1 MRVRWWE
8 SYITK
13 LICINDGFFTF
24 VCCLGQEIF
33 NIQEFIA
40 LLESIDME
48 PLYSISSEHLYLIF
62 LIFICILLNLYLRTK
77 FKNYKFYE
85 SKYNKNYI
93 CLESN
98 VNIFK
103 GIDQGSIEFLNKN
116 LHVLLL
122 KNYIINSNINEY
134 AIICKNIK
142 EFKNYNV
149 KKIEDAIKGN
159 SYYDNLLMIDDFFLM
174 D

>member
-1 MRVRWWE
+1 M
-8 SYITK
+8 
-13 LICINDGFFTF
+13 
-24 VCCLGQEIF
+24 
-33 NIQEFIA
+33 
-40 LLESIDME
+40 
-48 PLYSISSEHLYLIF
+48 
-62 LIFICILLNLYLRTK
+62 
-77 FKNYKFYE
+77 
-85 SKYNKNYI
+85 
-93 CLESN
+93 
-98 VNIFK
+98 
-103 GIDQGSIEFLNKN
+103 
-116 LHVLLL
+116 LL